1 MLGIVGE
8 RTCCALF
15 PGAFSSAVF
24 DLRKN
29 WKPLADRSCRDVD
42 CIGEEAYPRE
52 LFLGGA
58 NGMLEVSGVFPCGFL
73 QPVSVFRKPAPEAF
87 MPTHSSRFLGTKA
100 SSVSGGERT

>member
-24 DLRKN
+24 DRRN
-29 WKPLADRSCRDVD
+29 WKLLADRSCRGD
-42 CIGEEAYPRE
+42 CIGEDAYPSE

-58 NGMLEVSGVFPCGFL
+58 NGMLDVNGVFPCGFL
-73 QPVSVFRKPAPEAF
+73 QA
-87 MPTHSSRFLGTKA
+87 GQ
-100 SSVSGGERT
+100 